1 MLTRKLQEGQIV
13 RSKAGHD
20 RGTFYVILSW
30 TERDVFV
37 ADGIKHTI
45 EQPKRK
51 NKKHVWYTKGVS
63 SLEDNETIKGILSD
77 FVGENA

>member
-20 RGTFYVILSW
+20 QGTYYVVLSW

-37 ADGIKHTI
+37 ADGIKHKI
-45 EQPKRK
+45 
-51 NKKHVWYTKGVS
+51 
-63 SLEDNETIKGILSD
+63 
-77 FVGENA
+77 

>member
-1 MLTRKLQEGQIV
+1 MVMYEAGMLA

-37 ADGIKHTI
+37 ADSIKHTI

-51 NKKHVWYTKGVS
+51 NKKHVWYTKSVS

>member
-37 ADGIKHTI
+37 ADGIKHTL

-51 NKKHVWYTKGVS
+51 KDARIPWRAAYLFSYSVVVKYVS
-63 SLEDNETIKGILSD
+63 R
-77 FVGENA
+77 

>member
-20 RGTFYVILSW
+20 RRTFYVILSW

-37 ADGIKHTI
+37 ADGIKHTL

-51 NKKHVWYTKGVS
+51 NRKHVWYSRKVS
-63 SLEDNETIKGILSD
+63 LLTDNETIKGVLSD

>member
-37 ADGIKHTI
+37 ADGIKHTL

-51 NKKHVWYTKGVS
+51 NRKHVWYSRKVSLLTDNEKIKGV
-63 SLEDNETIKGILSD
+63 L
-77 FVGENA
+77 